1 MAENNKG
8 TGPMADHSHPAHGHV
23 AGSMDITEQEKTF
36 AGFIRLVTWGC
47 VVIVAALIFLA
58 LANA

>member
-1 MAENNKG
+1 MAETNKG
-8 TGPMADHSHPAHGHV
+8 TEPMADHSHPAHGHV
-23 AGSMDITEQEKTF
+23 EGSMDITQQEKTF
-36 AGFIRLVTWGC
+36 AGFVRMVTWAA